1 MFFSNF
7 NWIIGRV
14 MWSERELSSLFKGKS
29 SFLSSQAVQRRFSPL
44 QKGKNPIL
52 QRNPA
57 HMTRAIVAK
66 VIKFF
71 CSRSFFGP
79 LKKEV

>member
-1 MFFSNF
+1 
-7 NWIIGRV
+7 

-66 VIKFF
+66 VIKF
-71 CSRSFFGP
+71 CGGFFFP
-79 LKKEV
+79 EVSSDHWRKKFK